1 MASIHHKSSSRNK
14 LLQND
19 NNNFASFVKS
29 ASSNLFA
36 LFPFNNNNSR
46 TYNAKTMTSK
56 ASSPLCTS
64 SCPSSFSSST
74 SPFVCLPFLFA
85 EALPSPILSLSTTTF
100 SSSSSPS
107 HPNES
112 NSLSSASAI
121 KGMTSGGSSF
131 PSTVR
136 IAGLNSSAKGGG
148 PAFVGQVF
156 SMCDLS
162 GTGLMAVSTHIEI
175 PFLSKRTPQWMKKIF
190 SMVTKSG
197 KNGPV
202 FRFFMDLGDAV
213 SYVKRLNIPTGV
225 VGACRLDLAYEHFK
239 EKPHMFQFVPNEKQV
254 KAAKK
259 LLKKIPQRN
268 GRRKVEGV
276 PVFTAQNLDI
286 AIATND
292 GIKWYTP
299 YFFDKSVLD
308 NILEESV
315 DQHFH
320 TLIQNRHMQRRRDV
334 IDDNLAEV
342 VEESGESLWEPP
354 EVQEVLDEMGHPG
367 IPLSV
372 ISKAAEMQLLHTVD
386 KVLLGNRWLR
396 KATGIQPKF
405 PYMVDS
411 FEERSAA
418 SFLKAAESA
427 NSVSD
432 AKGGCENDGLEW
444 QPGSSLKLERNQAVQ
459 GQRTTDHTDFRFPF
473 ADWFQNPWSRKQQK
487 PKSQKESDT
496 RREGLSQECI
506 KQEPPPLSPLL
517 PKITMVGISTGEGGQ
532 MSRASL
538 KKTMEDLTRELEQTN
553 QRSNSTSSTEHC
565 NEDRDP
571 LFVANVGD
579 YYSSMA
585 KTGSARWV
593 RAGNS

>member
-292 GIKWYTP
+292 GIKW
-299 YFFDKSVLD
+299 
-308 NILEESV
+308 
-315 DQHFH
+315 
-320 TLIQNRHMQRRRDV
+320 
-334 IDDNLAEV
+334 
-342 VEESGESLWEPP
+342 
-354 EVQEVLDEMGHPG
+354 
-367 IPLSV
+367 
-372 ISKAAEMQLLHTVD
+372 
-386 KVLLGNRWLR
+386 
-396 KATGIQPKF
+396 
-405 PYMVDS
+405 
-411 FEERSAA
+411 SAA